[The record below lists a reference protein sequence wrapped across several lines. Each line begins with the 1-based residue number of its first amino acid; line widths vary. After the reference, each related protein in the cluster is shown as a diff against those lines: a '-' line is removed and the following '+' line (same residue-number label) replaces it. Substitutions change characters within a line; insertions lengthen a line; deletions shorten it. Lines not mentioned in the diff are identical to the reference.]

1 MVSVGSTYTAIDM
14 VATCLYHQMTECYL
28 HDQLASHVECGSLN
42 CRSGNVGEK
51 GGEIM
56 QVSATFGATLK
67 GYREARRVSQS
78 RLAERAG
85 FDHSYVS
92 RLESGARTPTR
103 DAVQQLG
110 DALELDG
117 LQQDELFASA
127 GFLPLEVSSLLSAE
141 PEITDVLA
149 LLQNSS
155 MPEDY
160 RQGMRQVLRVIA
172 DQARLVLKDNESI
185 SVA

>member
-1 MVSVGSTYTAIDM
+1 MDADK
-14 VATCLYHQMTECYL
+14 AQE
-28 HDQLASHVECGSLN
+28 
-42 CRSGNVGEK
+42 

-56 QVSATFGATLK
+56 QAGEQFGSTLK
-67 GYREARRVSQS
+67 RFREVRRVSQS

-103 DAVQQLG
+103 DAVQQLA
-110 DALELDG
+110 DALELDR
-117 LQQDELFASA
+117 LQQDELLASA
-127 GFLPLEVSSLLSAE
+127 GFLPQEVSSLLSSE

-149 LLQNSS
+149 LLQNTS
-155 MPEDY
+155 MPDEY
-160 RQGMRQVLRVIA
+160 RQTMRQVLRVIA
-172 DQARLVLKDNESI
+172 DQARLVLKDSDRV